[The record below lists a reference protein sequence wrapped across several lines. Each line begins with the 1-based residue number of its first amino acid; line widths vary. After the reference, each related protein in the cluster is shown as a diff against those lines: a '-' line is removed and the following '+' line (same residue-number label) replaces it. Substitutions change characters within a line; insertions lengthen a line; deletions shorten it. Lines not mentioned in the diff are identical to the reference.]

1 MQRDSMEISS
11 LFPLEIPGNMT
22 VLYKHWHSQLRL
34 EKNSTRYVMKRLHKA
49 LGELLLELYQPVLV
63 RLFPL
68 FRQSR

>member
-1 MQRDSMEISS
+1 MEISS

-49 LGELLLELYQPVLV
+49 LGELLLKLPTCSSSFVPIISTIPVRFLH
-63 RLFPL
+63 
-68 FRQSR
+68 